1 MSSKTKEKGDIS
13 EARALFEFQRLGI
26 PVSIPW
32 GDNLRY
38 DMVIEVNNR
47 LYKVQTKTAN
57 EIKNGA
63 IKCYTRS
70 SKNHTTNKKYDIY
83 ENDTDY
89 FVFYNQ
95 EMDKLALVPIEEIGK
110 QKSISLRICKPA
122 NNQGN
127 VRYFDDYSFEKILCV
142 ETSHEEPKL

>member
-57 EIKNGA
+57 EI
-63 IKCYTRS
+63 
-70 SKNHTTNKKYDIY
+70 
-83 ENDTDY
+83 
-89 FVFYNQ
+89 
-95 EMDKLALVPIEEIGK
+95 
-110 QKSISLRICKPA
+110 
-122 NNQGN
+122 
-127 VRYFDDYSFEKILCV
+127 
-142 ETSHEEPKL
+142 